1 MTNGWNSSSSEDDS
15 AWNKGLSIGEFLKR
29 NCSFDPM
36 TETIRHVMQRMMLS
50 DLELLKSHLGT
61 GIVSVG
67 DPSQQKVIQTELLE
81 LIEG

>member
-1 MTNGWNSSSSEDDS
+1 
-15 AWNKGLSIGEFLKR
+15 
-29 NCSFDPM
+29 M

-81 LIEG
+81 LIEERKETIRKNEQKEPIQLMPKRKRST